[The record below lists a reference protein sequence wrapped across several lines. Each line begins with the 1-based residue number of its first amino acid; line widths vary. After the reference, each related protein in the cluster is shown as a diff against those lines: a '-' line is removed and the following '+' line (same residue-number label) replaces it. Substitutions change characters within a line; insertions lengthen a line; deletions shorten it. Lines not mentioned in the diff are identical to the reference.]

1 MRLPDAAGYRVDHLA
16 LGTLT
21 FDPGVL
27 LPDEGVTVPVDGA
40 AAARQRHDGAD
51 RRRLRHLR
59 PRPARHGAARHGAGR
74 ARRLRRRRRHAVLT
88 HMDGDHAG
96 GALRGTWPDDVR
108 AAFKRVVILDE
119 ALDWWRART
128 DPNLG
133 RGLVA
138 ALERDGVLEP
148 VASGHEFAPHLRL
161 ESAPGHRPGHAA
173 VWIGDGFVHGADI
186 LHVVEHVA
194 NPAWDYVLRHRRR
207 ARPADAAGVDR
218 PADRNRDAG
227 ALRAHRR
234 TWPDRCRPRV
244 AARAMSLVLGV
255 DGGNT
260 KTVALV
266 AQADGTVVGAGRAG
280 CADIYGAVSPEA
292 AIDAV
297 AGAAQSALEAAAA
310 RPAPTSPRRSSA
322 WPAPTGRRTSSCTVA
337 S

>member
-1 MRLPDAAGYRVDHLA
+1 MRLPDAAGYRIDHLA

-27 LPDEGVTVPVDGA
+27 LPDEGVTVPVTA
-40 AAARQRHDGAD
+40 LL
-51 RRRLRHLR
+51 LRGNGTTVLIDAGSGIYD
-59 PRPARHGAARHGAGR
+59 PALPGTELLDTALAELGVSIDDVDT
-74 ARRLRRRRRHAVLT
+74 LVLT

-96 GALRGTWPDDVR
+96 GALLGTWPDDVR

-173 VWIGDGFVHGADI
+173 VWVGDGFVHGADI

-194 NPAWDYVLRHRRR
+194 NPAWDYYYDSDVALALQTRQEWIDRLIETGTPVLF
-207 ARPADAAGVDR
+207 
-218 PADRNRDAG
+218 
-227 ALRAHRR
+227 AHI
-234 TWPDRCRPRV
+234 
-244 AARAMSLVLGV
+244 AAR
-255 DGGNT
+255 
-260 KTVALV
+260 
-266 AQADGTVVGAGRAG
+266 GRIVPGPAWQ
-280 CADIYGAVSPEA
+280 PE
-292 AIDAV
+292 
-297 AGAAQSALEAAAA
+297 Q
-310 RPAPTSPRRSSA
+310 
-322 WPAPTGRRTSSCTVA
+322 
-337 S
+337 